1 MLLSEHAS
9 TDLSTELSGKT
20 VVVDTSVFLT
30 TGVSLLHS
38 LKDCKVIIPS
48 IVIKELED
56 KRTHATL
63 GFMAREW
70 LRLIESLRKQHGAE
84 LSLGILLEGQR
95 GVTLRVEPN
104 HTRQTCL
111 PPHLQDGSNDSTILA
126 VAKNLMDD
134 ATEDSVAILS
144 NDAPLRIHAT
154 LDLNMEA
161 YEYNRTLAD
170 GVKPFTGV
178 RRIDLD
184 DADWIR
190 SSKVTPHGPS
200 IEKILMEEHV
210 MDGDA
215 HREYVEVWVN
225 GGTKPVATYMNCNG
239 LLREVPRKSTVM
251 NVVTRSVEQDV
262 ALEYLLTPADELP
275 VVSLGGGAGTG
286 KTLLAVASAISEI
299 EKKSYDKIIVFRS
312 LHEMGKGQEL
322 GFLPGDVNEKMEA
335 WAGAVYD
342 AIDVLASLKKRGSGA
357 TDTKEYAQYLRT
369 MVEVSPITYLR
380 GRSLNNAYIILDEA
394 QNFSRSELL
403 NILSRTG
410 ENTKMVLCFDDAQVD
425 SRFLQS
431 GSRADI
437 WSVVND
443 LKGEDIFGHITL
455 RKTERSRIAE
465 IASKL
470 LESTS

>member
-70 LRLIESLRKQHGAE
+70 LRLIESLRKQHGAG

-126 VAKNLMDD
+126 VAKNLIDD

-184 DADWIR
+184 DEDWLR

-225 GGTKPVATYMNCNG
+225 GGTKPVATYLNCNG

-286 KTLLAVASAISEI
+286 KTLLAVASALLEI

-342 AIDVLASLKKRGSGA
+342 AIDVLASLKKRGAGA
-357 TDTKEYAQYLRT
+357 AATKEYAQHLRT

-437 WSVVND
+437 WSVVDD